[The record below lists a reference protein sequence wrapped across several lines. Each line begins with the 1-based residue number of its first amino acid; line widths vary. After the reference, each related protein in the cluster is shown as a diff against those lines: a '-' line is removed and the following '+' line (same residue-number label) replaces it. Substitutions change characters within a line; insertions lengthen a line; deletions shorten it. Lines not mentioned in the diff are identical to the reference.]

1 MTDRQKIC
9 NALNLKYFDFLEE
22 KPNESIITL
31 LEPETTRNV
40 LDFYAEVSENI
51 ERLKNYN
58 VRYKEH
64 KTEPIIE
71 KYNIGDN
78 FYIGHFYYYNLQYN
92 KRGKELLFDLY
103 NNKAEL
109 QLEII
114 KELQRQ
120 IKEKENDLIQR
131 TKSYFYING
140 KEILK
145 TEHYKEKLQNFIN
158 TKYIKSYK
166 SFLKVYEAKKEDNE
180 TFYKK
185 NSDKPYKPTKESY
198 MDFIFD
204 YYTAPQTFLK
214 KKLEAFIPNKER
226 YRHTHIT
233 GTTGSGKSVL
243 MTSLIFSVLRTQ
255 KESYFSRDKKLDKS
269 IKKIENFIL
278 IDPHGDLSDNIFS
291 MAFKFKTKTALLYTL
306 ILDPFLDNE
315 KTPVINPFE
324 FEGNEIE
331 RATYTEELL
340 NVLQE
345 VLGLSGDLSLNAQAL
360 LTPCIATLIK
370 LDNTSLYDLQAFM
383 NDDENHNLVEKGKIT
398 KNFAHKNFFEIGFYS
413 PNLTS
418 TKRAIFLKLQTLLN
432 NKTFSNLTTGKSTF
446 DLEDIMNNHKNLI
459 VKLNKA
465 KMKET
470 IKPFGRF
477 LVAKIQNIALKRAN
491 LPEYLR
497 PKTHLFIDE
506 FQNFI
511 TPSIEEIL
519 TESRK
524 YNLFLTMAHQF
535 ITQLEDT
542 RIKDAILSNTN
553 IKLVGKN
560 GHKTLNEMSKE
571 IKVPAE
577 ELEQLEQGEFF
588 VKVGKN
594 QALKIYNTPLSS
606 NYFIKNENEKIWKKI
621 FLIELF
627 YAKPKQSKLV
637 IKTSKDKQMVNT
649 IIKDK
654 NDTSETVT
662 KTREPKFKDF

>member
-1 MTDRQKIC
+1 LTDKEKIC
-9 NALNLKYFDFLEE
+9 NVLNLKYFDFLEE
-22 KPNESIITL
+22 KQDNFSDIL
-31 LEPETTRNV
+31 GVLNARDY
-40 LDFYAEVSENI
+40 LDFYAEINENNNSNIKYVSHE
-51 ERLKNYN
+51 
-58 VRYKEH
+58 
-64 KTEPIIE
+64 TELFIE

-78 FYIGHFYYYNLQYN
+78 FYIGHFYYSNLN
-92 KRGKELLFDLY
+92 HSKRGKELLFDLY
-103 NNKAEL
+103 NNKAEIQEEL
-109 QLEII
+109 I
-114 KELQRQ
+114 KELVKL
-120 IKEKENDLIQR
+120 IKIEEDKYHLIQE
-131 TKSYFYING
+131 SYFKIAG
-140 KEILK
+140 KPVHKIDY
-145 TEHYKEKLQNFIN
+145 YKEKIN
-158 TKYIKSYK
+158 SFVAHKYIEPYK
-166 SFLKVYEAKKEDNE
+166 SFIKKYETKKENNE

-214 KKLEAFIPNKER
+214 KKLEAFIPNQER

-255 KESYFSRDKKLDKS
+255 KEGYFSRDKKSDKS

-291 MAFKFKTKTALLYTL
+291 MAFKFKTKTDLLYTL

-345 VLGLSGDLSLNAQAL
+345 ILGLSGDLSLNAQAL

-398 KNFAHKNFFEIGFYS
+398 KNFAHKNFFEMGFYS

-446 DLEDIMNNHKNLI
+446 DLEEIMNSHKNLI
-459 VKLNKA
+459 VKLNKV

-491 LPEYLR
+491 LPECLR

-571 IKVPAE
+571 IKVSVE

-594 QALKIYNTPLSS
+594 QALKIYNTPLNSY
-606 NYFIKNENEKIWKKI
+606 YFTKNKDENRWEKE
-621 FLIELF
+621 FLIEFF
-627 YAKPKQSKLV
+627 YAKPTQSKLV
-637 IKTSKDKQMVNT
+637 IKTSKNKQMVNS